1 MDFRKSISAFPYER
15 AYFVFG
21 GRVGGGDAAFLTET
35 AVCLS
40 DKPAQQQKKHFNR
53 LTMTFFS
60 FFLSLSDKVTMLQSM
75 LS

>member
-21 GRVGGGDAAFLTET
+21 GRVGGGDAAFLTVT

-40 DKPAQQQKKHFNR
+40 DEQTKPNKK
-53 LTMTFFS
+53 MTFFY
-60 FFLSLSDKVTMLQSM
+60 FILNGKM
-75 LS
+75 